1 MKHTNIHGVTT
12 EERIIED
19 NSRRKIGLR
28 NPGPLAQY
36 RLVECVGSEL
46 ASNQVYM
53 KMTLPLLWIS
63 SIDGV
68 AVEQPT
74 NKAKLEELISRL
86 GDDGILPVLRA
97 VEGIVSSSGT

>member
-1 MKHTNIHGVTT
+1 
-12 EERIIED
+12 
-19 NSRRKIGLR
+19 
-28 NPGPLAQY
+28 
-36 RLVECVGSEL
+36 
-46 ASNQVYM
+46 M

-74 NKAKLEELISRL
+74 TKAKLEELISRL

-97 VEGIVSSSGT
+97 VEGFVSSSAT